1 VPLKDALQSFELQV
15 KQSFACLTD
24 LLQDDEEMLNLLL
37 TEQAEARSSGTPVEL
52 DRHQHV
58 ELLVGV
64 YARQFN
70 NMLQEIHYL
79 LGRLQSK
86 QEFVALALAS
96 YRNRLI
102 RMNVYIGIVAVSTGI
117 TTAMTGLFG
126 MNLISGLEE
135 SPIAFA
141 IVACGSSSVAII
153 VAGVYL
159 NFMSGNSMQQRAEQ
173 RLSEIETLT
182 LALSDMCALDYTVKK
197 MMHRQKG
204 MNKEEFKTKL
214 IRARQSRQATDEEVD
229 FLFSVLDTHKDNQ
242 LSAEDFSNVRQD
254 FPNN

>member
-1 VPLKDALQSFELQV
+1 
-15 KQSFACLTD
+15 
-24 LLQDDEEMLNLLL
+24 
-37 TEQAEARSSGTPVEL
+37 
-52 DRHQHV
+52 
-58 ELLVGV
+58 
-64 YARQFN
+64 
-70 NMLQEIHYL
+70 
-79 LGRLQSK
+79 
-86 QEFVALALAS
+86 
-96 YRNRLI
+96 
-102 RMNVYIGIVAVSTGI
+102 
-117 TTAMTGLFG
+117 
-126 MNLISGLEE
+126 
-135 SPIAFA
+135 
-141 IVACGSSSVAII
+141 
-153 VAGVYL
+153 
-159 NFMSGNSMQQRAEQ
+159 MSGNSMQQRAEQ

>member
-1 VPLKDALQSFELQV
+1 
-15 KQSFACLTD
+15 
-24 LLQDDEEMLNLLL
+24 MLHLLL
-37 TEQAEARSSGTPVEL
+37 TEQAEARISGTPVEFE
-52 DRHQHV
+52 RHQHV

-70 NMLQEIHYL
+70 NLLQEIHYL

-96 YRNRLI
+96 YRNRLV

-117 TTAMTGLFG
+117 TTALTGLFG
-126 MNLISGLEE
+126 MNLISGLED
-135 SPIAFA
+135 SPIAFG
-141 IVACGSSSVAII
+141 IVACGSSTVAIV

-159 NFMSGNSMQQRAEQ
+159 NFMSGNSMQQRAER

-182 LALSDMCALDYTVKK
+182 LALSDMTALDYTVKK
-197 MMHRQKG
+197 MMQQHTS
-204 MNKEEFKTKL
+204 MNKEEFKSKL
-214 IRARQSRQATDEEVD
+214 IKARQSRQATDKEVD

-242 LSAEDFSNVRQD
+242 LSSEDFSQ
-254 FPNN
+254 NNHQQ